1 MRARLCLTTV
11 ACAVVL
17 SLPAPA
23 RAQVFGTFTWQMQPF
38 CNRVTITLSNTP
50 AGFTLDGADDQCGI
64 SRGSV
69 FGVAVFTPTGTV
81 ALNFTI
87 VSAPG
92 GEGAH
97 VSGMVDPGT
106 GSGSWTDSAGHTG
119 TFVLGGVTPGLPVR
133 PTTVSTT
140 IGVGAVSTTALADL
154 AVTTPKLADV
164 AVTTPKLADGAVSA
178 AKIAAAAVDA
188 SKVNAAQVQL
198 RVAGTCPTGELMIGV
213 NANGT
218 VTCAAPTQAA
228 SNLECTQAALTNFEV
243 PAGTSNYYTNAACP
257 TGYVATMPYCYTYA
271 LGVFSQGSGT
281 VVNIV
286 GNPTFCAWQNTT
298 ASAQTVFGG
307 SVCCRVPAR

>member
-1 MRARLCLTTV
+1 MTI

-17 SLPAPA
+17 SLPTPA

-50 AGFTLDGADDQCGI
+50 AGFTLDGADDQCGV

-92 GEGAH
+92 GVGAH
-97 VSGMVDPGT
+97 VSGIVDPGT
-106 GSGSWTDSAGHTG
+106 GSGTWTDSTGHAG
-119 TFVLGGVTPGLPVR
+119 TFVLGGGTPGLPAR

-140 IGVGAVSTTALADL
+140 IGAGAVSTTAIADL
-154 AVTTPKLADV
+154 AVTTPKLADL
-164 AVTTPKLADGAVSA
+164 AVTASKLADGAVAA
-178 AKIAAAAVDA
+178 AKIAAGAVDA

-198 RVAGTCPTGELMIGV
+198 RVAASCPAGQMMIGV

-218 VTCAAPTQAA
+218 VTCVAPSGPAT
-228 SNLECTQAALTNFEV
+228 NLECTSTAVTTTSL
-243 PAGTSNYYTNAACP
+243 PAGMANFYNNAACP
-257 TGYVATMPYCYTYA
+257 TGYIATMPYCWTA
-271 LGVFSQGSGT
+271 APGVFSQGSGT
-281 VVNIV
+281 NGNTV

-298 ASAQTVFGG
+298 ASPQTVFGA